1 MNQFKN
7 SSSNKNR
14 TGVIVLAILLI
25 LSFLTFLIVGNG
37 YRKEKARLIVERD
50 TAISQKAQLQAQYDL
65 LLEQLNDLQ
74 RANDSLIKKAEI
86 DRGIIASLKARIQ
99 KCLSGSNNSKELR
112 EARELIQQLQAKIAE
127 LEAEIERLKAE
138 NEGLRKDKDEL
149 TDKNS
154 ALQVQVDTLTNNNI
168 VLKDK
173 VSKAL
178 VLMVG
183 DVVCEGIKVRGGE
196 EVVKNKRN
204 KMSLLRVRF
213 NILENRVVED
223 GTYDFYL
230 ALIGPN
236 GNLLT
241 EEGKEG
247 LTLRLEDEKEVPYTV
262 KMTTE
267 YVQGTRK
274 LMKYDY
280 RSGEKFAPGTYR
292 AIVYQK
298 GYKVGEGTGLIKR
311 GFLFF

>member
-1 MNQFKN
+1 MNQLKN
-7 SSSNKNR
+7 SSSNRNR
-14 TGVIVLAILLI
+14 TGVVVLAILLL
-25 LSFLTFLIVGNG
+25 LSLLTFLIVGNG
-37 YRKEKARLIVERD
+37 LRKEKTRLIVERD

-65 LLEQLNDLQ
+65 LLEQYNDLM
-74 RANDSLIKKAEI
+74 RKYDSLDKKAEI
-86 DRGIIASLKARIQ
+86 DRGTIASLKKRIQ
-99 KCLSGSNNSKELR
+99 KCLASTSNAKELR

-154 ALQVQVDTLTNNNI
+154 ALQVQVDTLTNTNV

-173 VSKAL
+173 MSKAL
-178 VLMVG
+178 ILMVG

-223 GTYDFYL
+223 GTYDFYV
-230 ALIGPN
+230 ALLGPN

-241 EEGKEG
+241 EEGKDG
-247 LTLRLEDEKEVPYTV
+247 QVVKLEDEKEVPYTV
-262 KMTTE
+262 KLTTE

-280 RSGEKFAPGTYR
+280 RSNSKFAPGTYR
-292 AIVYQK
+292 AIIYQK
-298 GYKVGEGTGLIKR
+298 GYKVGEGTGTIKK